1 MAMNGALNDA
11 QTAAVASASPRTLV
25 LAGAGTGKTMTLA
38 YRVAALLADG
48 WPPSSILALTFT
60 RRAAAQMAERVASL
74 AGPAALEE
82 MWLGTIHAICYR
94 VLCEHGHRIGY
105 PEAPSVYGEEDAK
118 AVLESVLT
126 GLDLRCSLRQAG
138 EAMRHGTA
146 DRDLRRAVAE
156 YRRQLK
162 VACAVDYDGLL
173 TAALELLDIP
183 EVRDGYRARFPHVLV
198 DEVQDLFPASWSL
211 LDKLAPE
218 HLYLVGDDAQ
228 SIYGW
233 LGASMDRLL
242 ALPGVGYA
250 VHTLTRCYRCTR
262 PVLALGNAIL
272 RQNAR
277 RLKKTLVTD
286 KDGEPV
292 CAKGFPDDEAEAAW
306 VAAEAGRLYDGGTPW
321 GAMAVLCRTNAL
333 AERLAGALG
342 AAEVP
347 VQQVGGLDPFA
358 TPAGRLVADVLR
370 AAVHPHDEMALRRV
384 LLAAGATPEALAR
397 LELDR
402 HRRQVSLREAANGL
416 PGASA
421 TRLVLALAEL
431 AASLA
436 ADGAQAARAV
446 LAGLRRIPPLAQL
459 GGGVFAAPILRALG
473 TWRRA
478 GGRTA
483 GDLLVFLATK
493 AAIDLWEPAEDAV
506 TVATIHGV
514 KGLEW
519 PVVFVPGWEQGML
532 PHRAGMGSPEAVE
545 EERRV
550 AHVAV
555 TRAADR
561 LHVTFAAERREF
573 SRVFRRVRSPLLD
586 SLFEGVGAP

>member
-48 WPPSSILALTFT
+48 WPPSSILALTLT
-60 RRAAAQMAERVASL
+60 RRAAAQMAERVASP

-292 CAKGFPDDEAEAAW
+292 CAKGFPDDEAEAAG
-306 VAAEAGRLYDGGTPW
+306 VAAGAGRPYDGGAPGGPPRSPCSRW
-321 GAMAVLCRTNAL
+321 GAWTRLPRRPAASWPTCCGPPSTRTTRWPCGASSWPPGPRRRPWRGSSSTATAGRCLCGRRQTVCRAPRRR
-333 AERLAGALG
+333 AWSWRWPTSPRPSPPTAPRPSAPSSPACGASPPSPSSAAASSPRPSSAPSGRGGGRAGA
-342 AAEVP
+342 P
-347 VQQVGGLDPFA
+347 RA
-358 TPAGRLVADVLR
+358 TCWCSSPPRPPSTSGSRPR
-370 AAVHPHDEMALRRV
+370 
-384 LLAAGATPEALAR
+384 TP
-397 LELDR
+397 
-402 HRRQVSLREAANGL
+402 
-416 PGASA
+416 
-421 TRLVLALAEL
+421 
-431 AASLA
+431 
-436 ADGAQAARAV
+436 
-446 LAGLRRIPPLAQL
+446 
-459 GGGVFAAPILRALG
+459 
-473 TWRRA
+473 
-478 GGRTA
+478 
-483 GDLLVFLATK
+483 
-493 AAIDLWEPAEDAV
+493 
-506 TVATIHGV
+506 
-514 KGLEW
+514 
-519 PVVFVPGWEQGML
+519 
-532 PHRAGMGSPEAVE
+532 
-545 EERRV
+545 
-550 AHVAV
+550 
-555 TRAADR
+555 
-561 LHVTFAAERREF
+561 
-573 SRVFRRVRSPLLD
+573 
-586 SLFEGVGAP
+586 